1 MKLNK
6 NGWGYFEFF
15 AFLIIFAICLIIAA
29 VGLKKVGLIDENW
42 QFVKFEDIGKNE
54 KEEKLKKSYSNL
66 RNSMVDGTMKYISKY
81 YNNELG
87 LDTLNIRVNQLV
99 KEGYIKANDFKDS
112 NGGVCSGY
120 TAVYKDDNGKI
131 QYNPYLKCKEFET
144 GGYEERKDEKI
155 E

>member
-15 AFLIIFAICLIIAA
+15 AFLIIFIICLIIAA
-29 VGLKKVGLIDENW
+29 LGLKQFGLIDENW
-42 QFVKFEDIGKNE
+42 QFIKFEDIGKNE
-54 KEEKLKKSYSNL
+54 KEEKLKESYSNL
-66 RNSMVDGTMKYISKY
+66 RNTMVDGTMKYISKY

-87 LDTLNIRVNQLV
+87 LDTLNIRVKQLV
-99 KEGYIKANDFKDS
+99 EEGYITSFKDA
-112 NGGVCSGY
+112 NGDACSGY
-120 TAVYKDDNGKI
+120 TAVYKDDNGRVL
-131 QYNPYLKCKEFET
+131 YNPYLKCKDFET

>member
-15 AFLIIFAICLIIAA
+15 VFLIIFVICLVISA
-29 VGLKKVGLIDENW
+29 VGLKQFGLIDDNW

-54 KEEKLKKSYSNL
+54 KEEKLKKSYSDL
-66 RNSMVDGTMKYISKY
+66 RNSMVDGTIKYISKY

-87 LDTLNIRVNQLV
+87 LDTLNIRVSQL
-99 KEGYIKANDFKDS
+99 KNEGYIKDFKDA
-112 NGGVCSGY
+112 NGDLCSGY
-120 TAVYKDDNGKI
+120 VSVYKDDNGKI
-131 QYNPYLKCKEFET
+131 QYNPYLKCKDFET
-144 GGYEERKDEKI
+144 GGYEARKDEKV